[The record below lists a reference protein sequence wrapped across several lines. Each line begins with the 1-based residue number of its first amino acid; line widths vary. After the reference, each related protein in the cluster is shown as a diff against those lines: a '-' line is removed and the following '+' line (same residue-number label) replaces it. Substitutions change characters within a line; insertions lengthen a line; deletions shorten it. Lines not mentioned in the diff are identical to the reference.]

1 MRRAGDGIWRATK
14 KTVSVR
20 RSTAPVQE
28 ELSLD
33 NVKVVR
39 NDLRDADLEV
49 VPLRSAAGRK
59 VGAIVEPT
67 PANPV
72 GLKPWN
78 RLTGR
83 LWRPEPTRTK

>member
-14 KTVSVR
+14 KAVPVR
-20 RSTAPVQE
+20 RSSAPVQE

-49 VPLRSAAGRK
+49 VPLRSTASRK

-67 PANPV
+67 PANPA

-83 LWRPEPTRTK
+83 FWRSEPTRTK